1 MHASSLKPFFFKP
14 REDLLL
20 PDDHWKIEKN
30 KRDRLSLKR
39 RRKEAGKVK
48 RTKKKQNKWVAHHK
62 TWAKNNKV
70 ITLDYDCIFR
80 LHTLLPSYTQL
91 SSLNQNVQVTKFNG
105 FFKKKYPEAA
115 KMITTQREMHA
126 PWLYKN
132 NFISP
137 LLLECLILMLKALD
151 ITAKFYKNGLR
162 GLNTSQSIG
171 RMSVMQKDP
180 NVPMMC
186 LTSHPHFTMTHM
198 FGEETKQS

>member
-1 MHASSLKPFFFKP
+1 M
-14 REDLLL
+14 
-20 PDDHWKIEKN
+20 
-30 KRDRLSLKR
+30 
-39 RRKEAGKVK
+39 
-48 RTKKKQNKWVAHHK
+48 
-62 TWAKNNKV
+62 
-70 ITLDYDCIFR
+70 
-80 LHTLLPSYTQL
+80 
-91 SSLNQNVQVTKFNG
+91 TKFNG